1 MANNIQLVQKMLP
14 LLDEVYKKAARS
26 AGLEAPAEFVRE
38 SADANS
44 VKIAKM
50 ALVGLG
56 NYSKANGFPDG
67 DVSLTWEI
75 HQFTNDRGR
84 RFSIDRM
91 DNIESFSLTAA
102 RLVGEEMR
110 TEIVPEVDAY
120 RFAKIAS
127 KAGINT
133 ASADL
138 TAATTKAALD
148 TAIVTLQEK
157 EVDDDRLV
165 IFMTPTIAQN
175 LSDNIV
181 RTTLNGDKNV
191 NNVIETYNGI
201 QIVRV
206 PQTRFYSEITL
217 NAGATTSAGGYA
229 KGTNGVNINF
239 IVMDRGACYNVTKLN
254 IAKVFTPDENQ
265 SKDAWQFDFRLYHD
279 TFILDNKVS
288 GIYAHLATA

>member
-1 MANNIQLVQKMLP
+1 MPNNIQLVQKMLP
-14 LLDEVYKKAARS
+14 LLDEVYKKSARS

-75 HQFTNDRGR
+75 HQFTNDRAR

-110 TEIVPEVDAY
+110 MEIVPEVDAY

-127 KAGINT
+127 KTGINT

-217 NAGATTSAGGYA
+217 NAGATSSAGGYA
-229 KGTNGVNINF
+229 KGTNGKNINF

-265 SKDAWQFDFRLYHD
+265 NKDAWQFDFRLYHD